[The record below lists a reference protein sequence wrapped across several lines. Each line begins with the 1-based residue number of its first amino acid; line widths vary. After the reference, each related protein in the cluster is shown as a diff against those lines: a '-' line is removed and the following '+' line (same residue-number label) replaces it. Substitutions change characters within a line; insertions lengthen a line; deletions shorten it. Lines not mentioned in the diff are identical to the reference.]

1 MANYGSVEIN
11 KRVARPNRFMKAS
24 HAKRPL
30 SSDRNAAA
38 APPFETLQRPTAKE
52 TAGTQMKLQRILVP
66 TDFSRESAKAVRYAV
81 SMARQFDASITL
93 VHVVEPSYGPADLG
107 GTHVARK
114 SSENRR
120 TSQAKSKLG
129 LLGRRILGPC
139 RIVETVIR
147 NGLAFF
153 EITEAAK
160 ALSADLIIIGTHGY
174 CGLTR
179 AIIGSTAEKVVRH
192 APCPVL
198 VVRRHEH
205 EFIE

>member
-1 MANYGSVEIN
+1 
-11 KRVARPNRFMKAS
+11 MKAL
-24 HAKRPL
+24 HAKRPSPNDGDPVVPPPAEALHRL
-30 SSDRNAAA
+30 SARESVGAH
-38 APPFETLQRPTAKE
+38 
-52 TAGTQMKLQRILVP
+52 MKLERILVP

-93 VHVVEPSYGPADLG
+93 VHVVEPSYGPADFG
-107 GTHVARK
+107 GAPVARQV
-114 SSENRR
+114 SEKQRA
-120 TSQAKSKLG
+120 SHAKSKLG
-129 LLGRRILGPC
+129 VLGRRILGPC

-160 ALSADLIIIGTHGY
+160 AVSADLIIIGTHGY
-174 CGLTR
+174 SGVTR
-179 AIIGSTAEKVVRH
+179 AILGSTAEKVVRH